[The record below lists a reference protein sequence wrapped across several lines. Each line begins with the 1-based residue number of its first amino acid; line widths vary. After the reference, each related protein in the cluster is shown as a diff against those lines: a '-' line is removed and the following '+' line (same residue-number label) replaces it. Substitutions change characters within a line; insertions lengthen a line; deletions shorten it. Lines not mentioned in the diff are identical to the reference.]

1 MESVGWGLGEGRVLE
16 ARGQAG
22 IRAAEGPVSTVTV
35 NPVRTGYSRPSSFDE
50 AAMLRIAL
58 IVAVV
63 ALSVLLVSAL
73 PSIRRYLRMRSM

>member
-1 MESVGWGLGEGRVLE
+1 MS
-16 ARGQAG
+16 
-22 IRAAEGPVSTVTV
+22 IITVT
-35 NPVRTGYSRPSSFDE
+35 PPWTGYPTVPSFGE
-50 AAMLRIAL
+50 VPMLRIAL